1 MTQHNYNK
9 LMTEPNDRGV
19 SRPYILISNDDG
31 YKAAGINTLI
41 DTLHPMAD
49 LLVVAPGGGRSGYG
63 CAITSTAPIHN
74 RLVHREEGLE
84 IFACSSSPVDCVKLA
99 FNVLLPERGRTP
111 DLVVTGI
118 NHGDNSSVNTFYS
131 GTMSAASEGA
141 LQGIPAVGF
150 SLCDHRPEADFS
162 PCVPYIR
169 EIVIKLLCDGLPPF
183 STLNVNF
190 PARESFKGVRV
201 CRMAR
206 SRWIN
211 EIVESRRPRSG
222 TPYYW
227 LTGEPME
234 LEPEAEDTDRW
245 ALAHGYV
252 AITPQTLDSTHY
264 ELLHSFRL

>member
-1 MTQHNYNK
+1 
-9 LMTEPNDRGV
+9 MTESTTNNTN
-19 SRPYILISNDDG
+19 RPFILISNDDG
-31 YKAAGINTLI
+31 YQSEGIKTLTE
-41 DTLHPMAD
+41 TLHTMAD

-74 RLVHREEGLE
+74 RLVRREEGLAVY
-84 IFACSSSPVDCVKLA
+84 ACSGSPVDCVKLA
-99 FNVLLPERGRTP
+99 FNVLLPPMKRTP

-131 GTMSAASEGA
+131 GTMGAASEGA
-141 LQGIPAVGF
+141 LQGVPAVGF
-150 SLCDHRPEADFS
+150 SLCDHRPDADFS

-190 PARESFKGVRV
+190 PALPAFKGVKI

-211 EIVESRRPRSG
+211 EISESRRPRSG

-227 LTGEPME
+227 LTGDPLD
-234 LEPEAEDTDRW
+234 LEPDAEDTDRW

-252 AITPQTLDSTHY
+252 AITPQTLDATNY
-264 ELLHSFRL
+264 ELLSSFHL

>member
-1 MTQHNYNK
+1 M
-9 LMTEPNDRGV
+9 G
-19 SRPYILISNDDG
+19 
-31 YKAAGINTLI
+31 
-41 DTLHPMAD
+41 
-49 LLVVAPGGGRSGYG
+49 
-63 CAITSTAPIHN
+63 
-74 RLVHREEGLE
+74 
-84 IFACSSSPVDCVKLA
+84 
-99 FNVLLPERGRTP
+99 
-111 DLVVTGI
+111 
-118 NHGDNSSVNTFYS
+118 
-131 GTMSAASEGA
+131 AASEGA

-190 PARESFKGVRV
+190 PARESFKGVRI

-211 EIVESRRPRSG
+211 EIAENRRPRSG

-245 ALAHGYV
+245 ALAHGFV
-252 AITPQTLDSTHY
+252 AVTPQTLDSTHY
-264 ELLHSFRL
+264 DLLHSFRL